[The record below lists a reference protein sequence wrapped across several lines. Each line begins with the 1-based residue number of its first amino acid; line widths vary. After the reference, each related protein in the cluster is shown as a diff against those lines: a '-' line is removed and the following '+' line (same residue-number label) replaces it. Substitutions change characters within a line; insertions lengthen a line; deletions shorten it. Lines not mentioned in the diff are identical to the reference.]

1 MIGEL
6 RHRVLLQRRS
16 EVADAGGGISSGW
29 TDIAELWAEI
39 LPLAGSE
46 RVLAMRVQPVQNF
59 LIRLRYREDIT
70 PADRLLSGLRVLNI
84 RSVKNVNERN
94 QWLECRCEE
103 GVGG

>member
-6 RHRVLLQRRS
+6 RQRVILQRRA
-16 EVADAGGGISSGW
+16 EVADAGGGVSLSW
-29 TDIAELWAEI
+29 SDIAELPAGI

-46 RVLAMRVQPVQNF
+46 RVRAMRGQPVQNF
-59 LIRLRYREDIT
+59 LIRLRYRGDIT
-70 PADRLLSGLRVLNI
+70 PADRLLFGQRVLNI
-84 RSVKNVNERN
+84 RSVQNVNERN

>member
-1 MIGEL
+1 MIGGL
-6 RHRVLLQRRS
+6 RQRVLLQRRS
-16 EVADAGGGISSGW
+16 EVTDAGGGVSLGW
-29 TDIAELWAEI
+29 TDIAELWAGI
-39 LPLAGSE
+39 LPLAGGE

-70 PADRLLSGLRVLNI
+70 TADRLLFGARVLNI
-84 RSVKNVNERN
+84 RNVKNVNERN